1 MQWENACLHLHK
13 ILYKLTIIKICL
25 WYSFRLSCL
34 PPPSG
39 EKSINH
45 QNEDTVGK
53 NASTMCKTYPL
64 QNDLFIFIHP
74 ITSINLPKTKHKKWT
89 AWLVTPLKAKYVVCQ
104 HVRKIGRV
112 QMLRQNP
119 SLYVQKWEKDQT
131 EYEKPSKSGLVSK
144 YGFTIYMKTA
154 THSLML

>member
-1 MQWENACLHLHK
+1 MQRENACLHLHK

-45 QNEDTVGK
+45 LNEDTVGK

-74 ITSINLPKTKHKKWT
+74 ITSINLPKTKHRKRT
-89 AWLVTPLKAKYVVCQ
+89 AWLVTRLKTKYVVCQ
-104 HVRKIGRV
+104 QKMGRV
-112 QMLRQNP
+112 QMLRKNP
-119 SLYVQKWEKDQT
+119 SLYVRKKRGKDQT
-131 EYEKPSKSGLVSK
+131 EYGKPSKSGLVSK
-144 YGFTIYMKTA
+144 YGFTIYM
-154 THSLML
+154 